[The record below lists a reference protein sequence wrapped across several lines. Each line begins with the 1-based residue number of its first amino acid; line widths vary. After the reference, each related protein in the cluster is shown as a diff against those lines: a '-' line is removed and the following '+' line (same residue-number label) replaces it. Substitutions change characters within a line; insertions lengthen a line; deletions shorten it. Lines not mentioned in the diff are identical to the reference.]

1 MNSLLRVV
9 RIKVVGTDIIIMG
22 QSSQKSSQALHNK
35 VSYLFKEKGYITY
48 YKI

>member
-9 RIKVVGTDIIIMG
+9 QIKVVGTDIIIMG
-22 QSSQKSSQALHNK
+22 QSSSQALHNK